1 MSFDTPLSST
11 VITVIDNNANTVNAS
26 TSGTY
31 IESNGEIIHNDDDF
45 EIVEFETEAV
55 RYIYI

>member
-26 TSGTY
+26 TSGTS
-31 IESNGEIIHNDDDF
+31 IESNGEIIHN
-45 EIVEFETEAV
+45 V
-55 RYIYI
+55 RSSSLKQRQ